1 MAKSLGA
8 TVYSEN
14 FEWDTPSITEAS
26 LERIQARIAEL
37 KPVLVTAVHCETPC
51 GSLNNKL
58 AEIGRAVHENDALF
72 LVDAVS
78 SFVGTPVL
86 VDVRFRFSPV
96 YDVC

>member
-14 FEWDTPSITEAS
+14 FDWEQPSMTEAS
-26 LERIQARIAEL
+26 LARIRARIAEI

-51 GSLNNKL
+51 GSLNTKIS
-58 AEIGRAVHENDALF
+58 EIGQSAQENGALF

-86 VDVRFRFSPV
+86 VDVRFSSSLAWLS
-96 YDVC
+96 